1 MLLYLFALSR
11 NGETLFGDQELVPAG
26 VLYVPA
32 RTALVD
38 GSRNTDPAAVA
49 QEQEKQLR
57 RQGLVLDD
65 PAVIDAMEEAQD
77 GKYRYLPLSSRSRD
91 CLVNEAQMGELDEYV
106 TQVLREAAAQVAGG
120 NIDADPYWRDASHN
134 ACQWCEFRAAC
145 HFEECLGDTLRRRR
159 GKRAAEFWAWMED
172 RMRGERDGN

>member
-1 MLLYLFALSR
+1 M
-11 NGETLFGDQELVPAG
+11 
-26 VLYVPA
+26 
-32 RTALVD
+32 D

-91 CLVNEAQMGELDEYV
+91 CLVNEAQMEELDEYV